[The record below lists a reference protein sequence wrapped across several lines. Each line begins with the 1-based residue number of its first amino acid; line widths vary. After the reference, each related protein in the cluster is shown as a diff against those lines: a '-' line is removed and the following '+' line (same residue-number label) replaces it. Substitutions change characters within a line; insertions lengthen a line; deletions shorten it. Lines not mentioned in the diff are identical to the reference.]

1 MLDTLS
7 FPRFDIWRRN
17 HWSAR
22 SRPFVP
28 EYCVVARLKIVD
40 RDFWI
45 EGAVLQLSQDG
56 ALFREASSYVLKRQ
70 NEEIVLEMESGE
82 YPGQLVM
89 TNKLGYRIEFFE
101 PLAENHVAELRER
114 WRIDG

>member
-28 EYCVVARLKIVD
+28 EYCIVARLKIVD
-40 RDFWI
+40 RAFWI
-45 EGAVLQLSQDG
+45 EGAVLHLSQEG
-56 ALFREASSYVLKRQ
+56 ALFREASSYILKRK

-82 YPGQLVM
+82 YPGQLSM
-89 TNKLGYRIEFFE
+89 TNKLGYRLEFYE
-101 PLAENHVAELRER
+101 QLAEHHVSELRER
-114 WRIDG
+114 WRIEG